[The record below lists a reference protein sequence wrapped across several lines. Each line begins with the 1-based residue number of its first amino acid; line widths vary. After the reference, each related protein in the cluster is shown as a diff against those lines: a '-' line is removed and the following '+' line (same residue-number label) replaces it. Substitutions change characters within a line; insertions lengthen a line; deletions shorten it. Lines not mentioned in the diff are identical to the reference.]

1 MQNSKVDLT
10 RIKGVGPVTAEKLAE
25 AGFATVEKIAVA
37 PARLIAEILGIAEER
52 AAEITRAAREIIGLK
67 FMTAEEYFE
76 AREQVAYVTTGCRAL
91 DDLLGGG
98 VETGA
103 VTELVGEFGTGKT
116 QLCHQLCVTVQL
128 PREEGGLEA
137 GAVYID
143 TEGTF
148 RPERIVQMASRFNLE
163 PRKALRNIVYAR
175 AYNTDHQ
182 MLLVDEAQQ
191 FIVEKN
197 LRLLIVDSLV
207 SHFRAEYPGR
217 ELLLARQQKL
227 NRHVHQLLKLADLYN
242 VAVIVTNQVIANPDT
257 IYGNPLV
264 PAGGNIVA
272 HGCTYRIWIR
282 RSQGN
287 KRIARIFDSPKHPEA
302 EAVFTITE
310 QGIEDI

>member
-10 RIKGVGPVTAEKLAE
+10 RIRGIGPVTAEKLAE

-148 RPERIVQMASRFNLE
+148 RPERIVQMASRFSLE
-163 PRKALRNIVYAR
+163 PRKALRNILYAR
-175 AYNTDHQ
+175 ARNKAEQLALIIEAEKLVREKIRMVILDGIAAFFSGGRNGNAKVVRE
-182 MLLVDEAQQ
+182 MLIHLSRLRVLARKHNLAVIITNHVVSKPG
-191 FIVEKN
+191 IVEKMPFG
-197 LRLLIVDSLV
+197 DP
-207 SHFRAEYPGR
+207 YT
-217 ELLLARQQKL
+217 
-227 NRHVHQLLKLADLYN
+227 
-242 VAVIVTNQVIANPDT
+242 AVIVDT
-257 IYGNPLV
+257 RVFLYKVRETLRRAETVFGA
-264 PAGGNIVA
+264 PAGSTVF
-272 HGCTYRIWIR
+272 
-282 RSQGN
+282 S
-287 KRIARIFDSPKHPEA
+287 IAENGVVDLTF
-302 EAVFTITE
+302 
-310 QGIEDI
+310 